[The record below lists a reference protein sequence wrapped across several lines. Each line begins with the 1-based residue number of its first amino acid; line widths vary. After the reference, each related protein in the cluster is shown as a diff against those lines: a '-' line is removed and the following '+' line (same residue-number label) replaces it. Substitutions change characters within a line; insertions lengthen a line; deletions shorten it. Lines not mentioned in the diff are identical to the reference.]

1 MSSTQV
7 QANGWTA
14 VPVSAKKII
23 DSLGKIEE
31 VPSYKTQDILFP
43 SEDKLVA
50 EAQAFAKA
58 RLGTEAYN
66 HSMRVFYWGKL
77 CK

>member
-1 MSSTQV
+1 MSSIEV
-7 QANGWTA
+7 HANGWTA

-23 DSLGKIEE
+23 DSVVKLQET
-31 VPSYKTQDILFP
+31 PPYKTQDIPFP

-58 RLGTEAYN
+58 RLSPEAYN
-66 HSMRVFYWGKL
+66 HSMRVFYWG
-77 CK
+77 

>member
-1 MSSTQV
+1 MSSLEI

-14 VPVSAKKII
+14 VPVSAQKII
-23 DSLGKIEE
+23 ESVGKLQE
-31 VPSYKTQDILFP
+31 VPSYTTQDIAFP

-58 RLGTEAYN
+58 RLSPAAYN
-66 HSMRVFYWGKL
+66 HSMRVFYWGEL
-77 CK
+77 